1 MNPKDFGYAWW
12 YKTIVPVDDLPPART
27 DPAVKTPLHPG
38 VIEQAAREYEEQRQQ
53 IIDNLCSIYNL
64 PREMFG

>member
-1 MNPKDFGYAWW
+1 MNPNSFGYAWW
-12 YKTIVPVDDLPPART
+12 YKSIVPASFDFRPPPTPVR
-27 DPAVKTPLHPG
+27 TPLHPG

-53 IIDNLCSIYNL
+53 LIDNLCSIYNL